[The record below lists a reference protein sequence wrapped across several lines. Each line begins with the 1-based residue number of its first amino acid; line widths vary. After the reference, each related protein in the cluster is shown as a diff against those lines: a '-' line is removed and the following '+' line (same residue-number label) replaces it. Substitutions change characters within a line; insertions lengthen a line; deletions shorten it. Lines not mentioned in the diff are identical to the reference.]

1 MNVSIFDNQ
10 RIRQGL
16 TILLLAGSLACI
28 FPPNL
33 PFFHWWAE
41 HAAFVATGFLLL
53 GLFFLIVNKSRLMF
67 VCLGCSAAICFFKNE
82 IAEPAQLGGYPTLLT
97 RPVDSLPQNQPTQ
110 DSITLKSVLPNESAK
125 TRQ

>member
-33 PFFHWWAE
+33 PIFRWWAG

-53 GLFFLIVNKSRLMF
+53 GLFFLIINKSRLMF

-82 IAEPAQLGGYPTLLT
+82 IAEPAQLGDFPTLLS
-97 RPVDSLPQNQPTQ
+97 RPVDSLSRNQPNR
-110 DSITLKSVLPNESAK
+110 DSITLKSFLPDESAK

>member
-33 PFFHWWAE
+33 PFFRWWAE
-41 HAAFVATGFLLL
+41 HAALVATGFLLL

-82 IAEPAQLGGYPTLLT
+82 IDEPTQPDGSPTLLS
-97 RPVDSLPQNQPTQ
+97 RPMDSLPRNQPNR
-110 DSITLKSVLPNESAK
+110 DSITLKSVSPNESPK